1 MSVIEKI
8 FGTHSSRELKRIE
21 PLVDKIEALRPAMQA
36 LSDEE
41 LRGKT
46 EEYKKRLTEGET
58 LDDLLPEAYAT
69 VREAAKRVLNM
80 EHYRVQLMGGII
92 LHQGR
97 IAEMRTGEGKTLV
110 STLPAY
116 LNALEGKGVHV
127 VTVNDYLAKRD
138 AEWMGQVHEF
148 LGLNALRRAP
158 ARDRA
163 LAAAARDGVARQEP
177 HA

>member
-21 PLVDKIEALRPAMQA
+21 PLVDKIEALRPTMQA

-80 EHYRVQLMGGII
+80 EHYRVQLMV
-92 LHQGR
+92 
-97 IAEMRTGEGKTLV
+97 V
-110 STLPAY
+110 SSCI
-116 LNALEGKGVHV
+116 
-127 VTVNDYLAKRD
+127 RD
-138 AEWMGQVHEF
+138 VSQRCVPVKVRLWCPPF
-148 LGLNALRRAP
+148 PLI
-158 ARDRA
+158 
-163 LAAAARDGVARQEP
+163 
-177 HA
+177 

>member
-21 PLVDKIEALRPAMQA
+21 PLVDKIEALRPTMQA

-69 VREAAKRVLNM
+69 GCSAWSITGYSSSVVSSCIRDVSQRCVPVKVRLWC
-80 EHYRVQLMGGII
+80 
-92 LHQGR
+92 
-97 IAEMRTGEGKTLV
+97 
-110 STLPAY
+110 LPFP
-116 LNALEGKGVHV
+116 LI
-127 VTVNDYLAKRD
+127 
-138 AEWMGQVHEF
+138 
-148 LGLNALRRAP
+148 
-158 ARDRA
+158 
-163 LAAAARDGVARQEP
+163 
-177 HA
+177 

>member
-41 LRGKT
+41 LRGRPKST
-46 EEYKKRLTEGET
+46 RKRLTEGET

-80 EHYRVQLMGGII
+80 EHYRVQLIGGII
-92 LHQGR
+92 LGYIWQQM
-97 IAEMRTGEGKTLV
+97 INAVLLKYETTLV
-110 STLPAY
+110 ANPTYGFWGLVILMNWQMIGYMMIIYVAGLQNVPTDLIEAAQIDGATSLQTLF
-116 LNALEGKGVHV
+116 KI
-127 VTVNDYLAKRD
+127 TD
-138 AEWMGQVHEF
+138 
-148 LGLNALRRAP
+148 
-158 ARDRA
+158 
-163 LAAAARDGVARQEP
+163 
-177 HA
+177 